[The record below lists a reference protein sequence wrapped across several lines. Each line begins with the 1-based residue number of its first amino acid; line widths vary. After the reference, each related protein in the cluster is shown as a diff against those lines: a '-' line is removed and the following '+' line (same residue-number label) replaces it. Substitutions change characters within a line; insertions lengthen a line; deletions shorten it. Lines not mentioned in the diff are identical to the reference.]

1 MSAAPAATTAEK
13 DTFRYPLPLGDQ
25 NVTLP
30 NSLSWIRGLYEDAGR
45 IKKSRETAAA
55 APTGS
60 SLPDD
65 ELLKSWFT
73 HKTKVVPGD
82 VLTLVESIT
91 FPTPKGM
98 QTVGRPRV
106 EFVFD
111 RRYLLEM
118 EESDVL
124 KLYSYIELDQMRF
137 AYVAMMDLVDAGKVF
152 GPDGQLTG
160 LAKRDIKKNCGE
172 KSEAPLPASSST
184 APAASAIVASSGA
197 APSAGGAKKPA
208 AVQKFLRGVLED
220 ECILRWPHT
229 PVAKSCIFKVE
240 QDPSQPRNKP
250 LFQATVELTL
260 YNKRSFKG
268 EWVSNKRDAES
279 SAADIALRALVS
291 GQKR

>member
-1 MSAAPAATTAEK
+1 MASSSGASAPTTEK
-13 DTFRYPLPLGDQ
+13 DTFRYPLPLGEQ
-25 NVTLP
+25 FVTLP

-45 IKKSRETAAA
+45 IKKARDA
-55 APTGS
+55 APPSGS

-91 FPTPKGM
+91 YPSPRGM
-98 QTVGRPRV
+98 LTVGRARV
-106 EFVFD
+106 ESVFD

-124 KLYSYIELDQMRF
+124 KLYSYVELDQMRF
-137 AYVAMMDLVDAGKVF
+137 AFVAMMDLVDAGKVF

-172 KSEAPLPASSST
+172 KSEAAAASSAASGPSSSGAT
-184 APAASAIVASSGA
+184 APAAA
-197 APSAGGAKKPA
+197 APGKKPV
-208 AVQKFLRGVLED
+208 VQKFLRGVLED
-220 ECILRWPHT
+220 ECALRWPHT
-229 PVAKSCIFKVE
+229 PVAKSCLFQVA
-240 QDPSQPRNKP
+240 QDPAQPRNKP
-250 LFQATVELTL
+250 LFQATVELPL

-268 EWVSNKRDAES
+268 EWVGNKRDAES
-279 SAADIALRALVS
+279 SAADVALRSLVS
-291 GQKR
+291 GQKK